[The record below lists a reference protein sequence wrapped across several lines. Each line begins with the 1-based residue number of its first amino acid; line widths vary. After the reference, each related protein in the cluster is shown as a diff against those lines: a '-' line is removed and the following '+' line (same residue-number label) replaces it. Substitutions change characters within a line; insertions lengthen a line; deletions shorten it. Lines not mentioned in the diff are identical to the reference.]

1 MRCKQCGREFRPFTT
16 QIREEGSINVAGKE
30 FCAFECCRLWTDAHG
45 GWSEAHTNHVTHMSK
60 NERKSHPLQDVVDL
74 AEWEEIVS
82 GCERYFKRH
91 KMLHKDIA
99 RMFRISRSYVGLILQ
114 RKWKPRNKY
123 SGCYMK
129 FKDFY
134 DSGRYKK

>member
-1 MRCKQCGREFRPFTT
+1 
-16 QIREEGSINVAGKE
+16 
-30 FCAFECCRLWTDAHG
+30 
-45 GWSEAHTNHVTHMSK
+45 MSK

-91 KMLHKDIA
+91 KMLHEDIA
-99 RMFRISRSYVGLILQ
+99 RMFRISRSYVGLILR
-114 RKWKPRNKY
+114 RKWMPRNKY

>member
-1 MRCKQCGREFRPFTT
+1 MRCKQCGKEFRPFSTT
-16 QIREEGSINVAGKE
+16 IREDGSINVAGKE
-30 FCAFECCRLWTDAHG
+30 FCSFECCQAWT
-45 GWSEAHTNHVTHMSK
+45 EAHMSK

-82 GCERYFKRH
+82 GCERYFERH

-99 RMFRISRSYVGLILQ
+99 RMFRISRSYVGLILR
-114 RKWKPRNKY
+114 RKWQPRNKY
-123 SGCYMK
+123 SECYMK